1 MKIQCD
7 KDCETP
13 ELPRRAGRSGNNAYR
28 RCHSEMTILVV
39 LNF

>member
-7 KDCETP
+7 KNRETP
-13 ELPRRAGRSGNNAYR
+13 ELPRRAGRSGNIAYR
-28 RCHSEMTILVV
+28 RCHSEITILIV